1 MRAMLT
7 VGVTLAICFTLF
19 GCGESQQ
26 KSQAPV
32 AAVAVVPPPCNCQ
45 PAQTASV
52 APPTVHHRSH
62 RHHSW
67 SGNGSYSES
76 SSLDSSSYS
85 EDSSYSESSSSSV
98 REYRPGD
105 EDHYVGAAGTEE
117 HMSQSA
123 NPSDGAWVDGYGRAH
138 YRDYGPLDDEH
149 PGLISRKDERQ
160 RMRPWRGYD
169 SDCDNRID

>member
-7 VGVTLAICFTLF
+7 ACVSLAICFTLF
-19 GCGESQQ
+19 GCGQSQQ
-26 KSQAPV
+26 QAQAPL
-32 AAVAVVPPPCNCQ
+32 AAVAVAPPCNCQ

-52 APPTVHHRSH
+52 APVTVHHSRH
-62 RHHSW
+62 RHHSG
-67 SGNGSYSES
+67 SGSYSES
-76 SSLDSSSYS
+76 SSSESSSYS
-85 EDSSYSESSSSSV
+85 EDSSYSDSSSSSV

-105 EDHYVGAAGTEE
+105 EDRYSGDASAEE
-117 HMSQSA
+117 HSTQTVSA
-123 NPSDGAWVDGYGRAH
+123 SADAWVDGYGRTH